1 MTKTI
6 LSNLVDLFQRYIY
19 FTDPLLYTFFP
30 VYVIYTYFYDLFDQ
44 TPYIGIFGPPDSGK
58 SRLGDLLEGTCF
70 EATFTSDITS
80 AALYRFVDRKKGTLI
95 IDEGV
100 HASNKFDPLN
110 RVLRSG
116 YRSNGRV
123 ICCEPGGTPVH
134 FQTYCPKVL
143 IDNFEPDDRPLFSRF
158 ISIRMTPAPDSLQR
172 FLYSEAQVEFK
183 EAKTLLEALRSAN
196 RQSLWEGTK
205 TSTGFGA
212 FPNRQGEL
220 YGPLLTVSECLGT
233 VLGDS
238 LLFDKML
245 LLANNLI
252 HSKRIDELENNID
265 LQILEGTHVFVNK
278 TKPAKGNLY
287 VAFQIRDSIQKRW
300 DIPRLSLKKVIRT
313 LRSHG
318 ILGKRERPRLPIREV
333 DPCKLTQHTCY
344 PVDKERLL
352 EVVQPYSTGGK
363 GT

>member
-1 MTKTI
+1 MAKTI
-6 LSNLVDLFQRYIY
+6 LSSLVNLFQRYIY
-19 FTDPLLYTFFP
+19 FTDPLLYIFFP
-30 VYVIYTYFYDLFDQ
+30 VYVVYTYFYDLFDQ

-123 ICCEPGGTPVH
+123 ICCEPGGAPVH

-158 ISIRMTPAPDSLQR
+158 ISIRMTPAPNPLQR
-172 FLYSEAQVEFK
+172 FLYSEAQAEFK
-183 EAKTLLEALRSAN
+183 EAKNLLEAFRSEN
-196 RQSLWEGTK
+196 RQALRERIKS
-205 TSTGFGA
+205 SAGFDG
-212 FPNRQGEL
+212 FSNRQGEL
-220 YGPLLTVSECLGT
+220 YGPLLTISEFMG
-233 VLGDS
+233 S
-238 LLFDKML
+238 LLGKPLLFEKML
-245 LLANNLI
+245 LLANRLT
-252 HSKRIDELENNID
+252 HLKRIDELENNVD
-265 LQILEGTHVFVNK
+265 LQIFEGTHVFADK
-278 TKPAKGNLY
+278 TKPAKGDLY
-287 VAFQIRDSIQKRW
+287 VAFQIRNSIQKRW
-300 DIPRLSLKKVIRT
+300 DIPRLSLKKVIKT

-318 ILGKRERPRLPIREV
+318 ILGKRERPRLLHP
-333 DPCKLTQHTCY
+333 
-344 PVDKERLL
+344 
-352 EVVQPYSTGGK
+352 
-363 GT
+363 